1 MKMHFCIPVSQQ
13 RPDGLGGRYV
23 VSLGP
28 GTDRIGSGWV
38 TLQTTSPAS
47 LSLPWIT
54 PGVCLCFQLYS
65 VYLDGFL
72 FCKVRYSQLHRWN
85 EQVSLVGK
93 VCPRT
98 WMVSL

>member
-1 MKMHFCIPVSQQ
+1 PELRTQPRLLEQQVQFATLSPVIVRAMKMHFCIPVSQQ

-23 VSLGP
+23 
-28 GTDRIGSGWV
+28 
-38 TLQTTSPAS
+38 
-47 LSLPWIT
+47 
-54 PGVCLCFQLYS
+54 LYS

-93 VCPRT
+93 VCPR
-98 WMVSL
+98 